1 MVTAEHAR
9 RITEQNETP
18 IFQTV
23 TRNIIKTAENGSRSV
38 SMTVDGWELYQIQE
52 RLKRL
57 GYEVVED
64 DFDLEQSTTNITIS
78 W

>member
-9 RITEQNETP
+9 KITEQNETP
-18 IFQTV
+18 IFQLV
-23 TRNIIKTAENGSRSV
+23 TRNIIKTAEQGSHSV
-38 SMTVDGWELYQIQE
+38 TMKVDGWELYQIQD

-57 GYEVVED
+57 GYDVIEESD
-64 DFDLEQSTTNITIS
+64 DGNDSINITIK

>member
-9 RITEQNETP
+9 KITEQNETP
-18 IFQTV
+18 IFQLV
-23 TRNIIKTAENGSRSV
+23 TRNIIKTAENGSRMV
-38 SMTVDGWELYQIQE
+38 TMKVDGWELYQIQD

-57 GYEVVED
+57 GYDVIEESD
-64 DFDLEQSTTNITIS
+64 DGNDSINITIK